1 MLSET
6 SRLHFQNLKA
16 AQPLHGYPTA
26 QSGSVPKPVIYHA
39 NLIQMNSEVLL
50 KTLQAA
56 PEAPNQ
62 TAMAKRLGYS
72 LGKTNYILKAV
83 IEKGLVKAERFASSE
98 NKLGYRYVLTPAG
111 VQERIRLTEKF
122 IERKQQEYEQLREEL
137 EQLRGL

>member
-1 MLSET
+1 M
-6 SRLHFQNLKA
+6 
-16 AQPLHGYPTA
+16 
-26 QSGSVPKPVIYHA
+26 PKPVIYHA